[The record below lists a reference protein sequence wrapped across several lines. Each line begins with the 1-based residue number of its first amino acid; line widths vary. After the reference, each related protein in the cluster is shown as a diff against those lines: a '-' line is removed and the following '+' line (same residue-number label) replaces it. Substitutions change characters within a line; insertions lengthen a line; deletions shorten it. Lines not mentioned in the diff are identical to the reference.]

1 MLWIKLKRTI
11 SARRRSN
18 EGVFVSARCR
28 DIAIECPLSGLPLAT
43 ADLAAGIDVVE
54 NSYDLVGCVN
64 HGASRMSGHYTAT
77 VECAEEW
84 FNCNDERIRKIGATS
99 DVVSSA
105 ADLLLYKV
113 TPK

>member
-77 VECAEEW
+77 VECAGEW